1 MSQEADTHATPLAV
15 YRILPPFREGLRA
28 VLAHDEQLIRW
39 QLRGDP
45 ADFPERV
52 EADWQGPPGWEEI
65 DYPSSQ
71 IGAPVLSRRV
81 ADRVRDCFTAGGR
94 FVPVDLPGA
103 AEGAYELYVPLHVA
117 DCLDQERSSLPTE
130 PTGLVERAVF
140 RPEALPVHLP
150 AFRIPASPYGIYW
163 NGWAADLLRDLIGED
178 NLELRLVWSTDPDA
192 PVHRN
197 PMFI

>member
-1 MSQEADTHATPLAV
+1 M
-15 YRILPPFREGLRA
+15 
-28 VLAHDEQLIRW
+28 
-39 QLRGDP
+39 
-45 ADFPERV
+45 
-52 EADWQGPPGWEEI
+52 
-65 DYPSSQ
+65 
-71 IGAPVLSRRV
+71 
-81 ADRVRDCFTAGGR
+81 
-94 FVPVDLPGA
+94 
-103 AEGAYELYVPLHVA
+103 PLHVV

-150 AFRIPASPYGIYW
+150 AFRIPAFPYGIYW

-197 PMFI
+197 PMSV